1 MPLDRKPLTASLH
14 SFYDIAGKV
23 VLCVGAGSGQ
33 LLDPNILTARTILI
47 DRDRQS
53 LAGAN
58 RSSATKAAPESRTT
72 VVSDFGDVHIRGDVV
87 YFEFCLHEMD
97 DPQKAINHAR
107 TLAPDVVVFE
117 HAPGSE
123 WTFHA
128 AEEEGV
134 CRAAHALSQFP
145 IKCRQSVYAE
155 QTFKDH
161 AELVAKLSS
170 QGDLAIE
177 RAIRFAGETD
187 IVIPTTCT
195 LVLL

>member
-1 MPLDRKPLTASLH
+1 MPLDRKQLTASLH
-14 SFYDIAGKV
+14 RFYDFEGKV

-33 LLDPNILTARTILI
+33 LLDPNIVTAQTILI
-47 DRDRQS
+47 DRDRHS

-58 RSSATKAAPESRTT
+58 RSSPTKAAQESRTT
-72 VVSDFGDVHIRGDVV
+72 LVSDFGDVHIRGDVV

-97 DPQKAINHAR
+97 DPQKTINHAR
-107 TLAPDVVVFE
+107 TLASDVVVYE
-117 HAPGSE
+117 HAPSSE
-123 WTFHA
+123 WVFHA
-128 AEEEGV
+128 VEEGGV
-134 CRAAHALSQFP
+134 CRAAQALSQFP
-145 IKCRQSVYAE
+145 IKCRQNVYAE

-187 IVIPTTCT
+187 IVIPMKCT